1 MSELDPEALAVL
13 LPRLRTVIDGGL
25 LVLIWMVQRIVYP
38 SFLEIHE
45 DRLQA
50 WHARYMPAIGSI
62 VGPLMLLQVA
72 VILLQVVF
80 FGRPVD
86 LISGSLVL
94 AVWISTA
101 VFSVPCHRRIEQGR
115 GDRAVLQRLVLT
127 NWPRTILWTIIFL
140 VGWW

>member
-38 SFLEIHE
+38 IFLEIHE

-72 VILLQVVF
+72 VILLQVVL

>member
-62 VGPLMLLQVA
+62 VGPLMLLS
-72 VILLQVVF
+72 
-80 FGRPVD
+80 
-86 LISGSLVL
+86 LIH
-94 AVWISTA
+94 I
-101 VFSVPCHRRIEQGR
+101 
-115 GDRAVLQRLVLT
+115 
-127 NWPRTILWTIIFL
+127 
-140 VGWW
+140 